1 MKHRLLSMSL
11 LLLLAMWWGGCEQSP
26 SGIRND
32 TLTGPS
38 TVEAVKTG
46 NVIRILSGQLVSD
59 RSSAGL
65 PLIDLKGTRSF
76 RLSSTFEG
84 PIGPFNSCLPCAPG
98 DPIRLDSFAS
108 GLDVRGSVTLHGKT
122 YEPIGGGGQF
132 DPGVLLEFK
141 GEELIAPPFTDAA
154 TAEMSAPFTFSG
166 IFSYYPDGPS
176 MPSATETLT
185 GSGIATVRLG
195 KLVCGPESELAV
207 WVFTGVVY
215 DFTK

>member
-1 MKHRLLSMSL
+1 MKQRLLSMSVL
-11 LLLLAMWWGGCEQSP
+11 MLSAMWWGGCEQNA

-38 TVEAVKTG
+38 ADEAAKTG
-46 NVIRILSGQLVSD
+46 NLIRILSGQLVYESD
-59 RSSAGL
+59 ARP

-76 RLSSTFEG
+76 RLSTTFEG
-84 PIGPFNSCLPCAPG
+84 PIGPFNSCQPCAPG
-98 DPIRLDSFAS
+98 DPIQFDSFAS
-108 GLDVRGSVTLHGKT
+108 GGDVRGTVTLHGKT
-122 YEPIGGGGQF
+122 YVPTGGGGQF

-141 GEELIAPPFTDAA
+141 GAELIAPPFTDAA

-176 MPSATETLT
+176 TPSVTETLT
-185 GSGIATVRLG
+185 GNGIATVRLR
-195 KLVCGPESELAV
+195 KLVFGPEPPETV
-207 WVFTGVVY
+207 WVFDGVVY

>member
-1 MKHRLLSMSL
+1 MKQRLLSMSL
-11 LLLLAMWWGGCEQSP
+11 LMLSATWWGGCEQTA

-38 TVEAVKTG
+38 ADEAAKTG
-46 NVIRILSGQLVSD
+46 NLIRILSGQLVYEA
-59 RSSAGL
+59 SARP

-84 PIGPFNSCLPCAPG
+84 PIGPFNSCLPCEPG

-108 GLDVRGSVTLHGKT
+108 GLDVRGTVTLHGTT
-122 YEPIGGGGQF
+122 YDRIGGVGPS
-132 DPGVLLEFK
+132 DPGIVLEFQ
-141 GEELIAPPFTDAA
+141 GEGFIAPPFTDAA

-166 IFSYYPDGPS
+166 TFSYYPDGPS
-176 MPSATETLT
+176 MPNVTETLT
-185 GSGIATVRLG
+185 GSGIATVRLR
-195 KLVCGPESELAV
+195 KLESEFGPALWLFADA
-207 WVFTGVVY
+207 VY

>member
-11 LLLLAMWWGGCEQSP
+11 LLPLAMWWGGCAQSP
-26 SGIRND
+26 SGVRND

-38 TVEAVKTG
+38 TDEAAKTG
-46 NVIRILSGQLVSD
+46 NLIRILSGQLVYESD
-59 RSSAGL
+59 ARP

-84 PIGPFNSCLPCAPG
+84 PIGPFNSCLPCSPG
-98 DPIRLDSFAS
+98 DPIQLDSFAA
-108 GLDVRGSVTLHGKT
+108 GLDVRGAVTLHGKT
-122 YEPIGGGGQF
+122 YEPIGGSGPT
-132 DPGVLLEFK
+132 DPGVLLEFN
-141 GEELIAPPFTDAA
+141 GDELIAPPFTDAA

-185 GSGIATVRLG
+185 GNGIATVRLK
-195 KLVCGPESELAV
+195 KLDSEFGPALWLFADAV
-207 WVFTGVVY
+207 Y
-215 DFTK
+215 EFTK